1 MQKKRLFILLSIL
14 VVTVTSCSNQKN
26 DKKEKA
32 TDSPKKEIVYYSGK
46 LSDEEKESTHL
57 SLDLAE
63 NIVVDAD
70 ITSYSKYKD
79 GMDSYFIENLKQ
91 DRKTSISSY
100 RKNPDIFGTPLK
112 QFIKELAEVGQCS
125 LSNGRTD
132 TLYDKEKKLIFGNT
146 DFQDSDQNVR
156 RLIFTQNLY
165 GAKKFSGI
173 DDLALS
179 SVISNLKN
187 IDQIMYGTTQ
197 LGENMMTVF
206 PDYDMSDLSFC
217 DKEEVGEKLKDFV
230 SKMLKME
237 VADQYDCVPVTKD
250 SYRRLINR
258 FYEDESTAVKPF
270 EEDYYF
276 YRFFPAIN
284 GLRWRQFAYGQTIT
298 VGNEPVADDVIRQ
311 SESWNTQTKELI
323 GVTLQSM
330 DEKTQ
335 RFVYGENGIQ
345 EMTLSHMIETTDV
358 YKKQQSICPIDVVL
372 TKIQEEL
379 TKGITLPSTIYN
391 IELCYSSSFS
401 DAADG
406 EIRNITKPCWIVQ
419 FWKQAWDGK
428 RCAELCIDGVTG
440 EVIGEEIELG

>member
-125 LSNGRTD
+125 LSNGKTD
-132 TLYDKEKKLIFGNT
+132 TLYDKENKLIFGNT
-146 DFQDSDQNVR
+146 DFQDSDKNVR

-187 IDQIMYGTTQ
+187 IDQIMYGTTE

-217 DKEEVGEKLKDFV
+217 DKEEVG
-230 SKMLKME
+230 S
-237 VADQYDCVPVTKD
+237 
-250 SYRRLINR
+250 
-258 FYEDESTAVKPF
+258 
-270 EEDYYF
+270 
-276 YRFFPAIN
+276 
-284 GLRWRQFAYGQTIT
+284 
-298 VGNEPVADDVIRQ
+298 
-311 SESWNTQTKELI
+311 
-323 GVTLQSM
+323 
-330 DEKTQ
+330 
-335 RFVYGENGIQ
+335 
-345 EMTLSHMIETTDV
+345 
-358 YKKQQSICPIDVVL
+358 
-372 TKIQEEL
+372 
-379 TKGITLPSTIYN
+379 
-391 IELCYSSSFS
+391 
-401 DAADG
+401 
-406 EIRNITKPCWIVQ
+406 
-419 FWKQAWDGK
+419 
-428 RCAELCIDGVTG
+428 
-440 EVIGEEIELG
+440 